1 MKYETLFIDSTF
13 TKPPSK
19 WVGSTQVNGD
29 QLARDIDAAL
39 LEMEE
44 KGYELVNSMP
54 VISGKIHMSSHPFS
68 YTEGV
73 TLIFKQKAPES

>member
-1 MKYETLFIDSTF
+1 MKYKTLFIDATF

-54 VISGKIHMSSHPFS
+54 VTSAKIHMSSYPFS
-68 YTEGV
+68 YTEGI
-73 TLIFKQKAPES
+73 TLLFKKIAQES